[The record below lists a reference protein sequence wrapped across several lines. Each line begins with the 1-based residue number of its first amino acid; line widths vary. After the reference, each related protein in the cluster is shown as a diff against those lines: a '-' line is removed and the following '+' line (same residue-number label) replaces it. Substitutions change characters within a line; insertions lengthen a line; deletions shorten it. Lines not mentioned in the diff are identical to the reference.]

1 MIDRIGRVPCVGA
14 RIAGIVFSAPYFR
27 LKMKPPALKV
37 LGAATAAAAGAVLLR
52 PFRGAAVTC
61 PAGAAQCGGGC
72 CEAGATC
79 NFGLGC
85 CCPKGT
91 APCGNT
97 CCNKGIACLSVANSL
112 CGCPPQYP

>member
-1 MIDRIGRVPCVGA
+1 MH
-14 RIAGIVFSAPYFR
+14 APSDQPSR
-27 LKMKPPALKV
+27 ALAAPASRRAALKV
-37 LGAATAAAAGAVLLR
+37 LGAATAAAAGALLLR

-112 CGCPPQYP
+112 CGCPPKTT